1 VGLLVRRGRLPP
13 LSLSFLPATAAAADT
28 TALVKPAQ
36 RLRLPADPARFP
48 VCRQLGGSEAG
59 ARAVRQVLGVLRTAN
74 GRFCGRLEIA
84 VQLFVDELNDDA
96 GDELCD
102 GAA

>member
-13 LSLSFLPATAAAADT
+13 LSLSFVPATAAAADT

-48 VCRQLGGSEAG
+48 ACRQLGSGG
-59 ARAVRQVLGVLRTAN
+59 RARAVRQVLGVLRTVN

-84 VQLFVDELNDDA
+84 VHLFVDELDDDA
-96 GDELCD
+96 ADELCD